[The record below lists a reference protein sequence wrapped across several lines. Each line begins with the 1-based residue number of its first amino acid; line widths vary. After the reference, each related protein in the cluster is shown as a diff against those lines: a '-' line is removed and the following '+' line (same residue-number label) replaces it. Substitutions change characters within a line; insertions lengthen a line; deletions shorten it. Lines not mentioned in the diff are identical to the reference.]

1 MIIYQKDS
9 QSFDQDSDR
18 LISSTIINFMIKIN
32 KISLF
37 FIFAK
42 RYNNLKY
49 LKNKKAKIVNNSKY
63 INILVVK
70 NHVALVSS

>member
-1 MIIYQKDS
+1 
-9 QSFDQDSDR
+9 
-18 LISSTIINFMIKIN
+18 MIKIN

-49 LKNKKAKIVNNSKY
+49 LKNKKTKIVNNSKY